1 VGPPSIKS
9 AMTNKKYF
17 FPAHDSNII
26 LVDAFYKNIWLTTTN
41 ENIAHCIRKAFYSKL
56 NLVVYNLHSFKNYQP
71 NLVDNEVCLDWQ
83 ITPSKNIGLI
93 QQSQHYEILNQTQQ
107 AEDDQTL
114 INVSPTRLLSNEKI
128 INLQQQLMMY
138 HCMFDGIDNIDAELE
153 TQVNNIFSYNLNLEE
168 IESSLAQL
176 PIELLYS
183 SELGRKL
190 LTITNR
196 LYA

>member
-1 VGPPSIKS
+1 
-9 AMTNKKYF
+9 MTNKKYF
-17 FPAHDSNII
+17 FPAHDCNII

-71 NLVDNEVCLDWQ
+71 NIVDNEVCLNWQ
-83 ITPSKNIGLI
+83 ISPSKNVGLI

-107 AEDDQTL
+107 AEDNQTL
-114 INVSPTRLLSNEKI
+114 INISPTRLLSNKKI
-128 INLQQQLMMY
+128 INLQHQLMMY
-138 HCMFDGIDNIDAELE
+138 HCIFDNINNIYPDLE
-153 TQVNNIFSYNLNLEE
+153 THINNIFSYNLDLED
-168 IESSLAQL
+168 IEESLAQL

-190 LTITNR
+190 LTMTNR

>member
-1 VGPPSIKS
+1 
-9 AMTNKKYF
+9 MTNKKYF

>member
-1 VGPPSIKS
+1 
-9 AMTNKKYF
+9 MTNKKYF

-41 ENIAHCIRKAFYSKL
+41 EKVAHCIRKAFYSKL

-71 NLVDNEVCLDWQ
+71 NLVDNDVCLNWQ
-83 ITPSKNIGLI
+83 ITPSKNIELI
-93 QQSQHYEILNQTQQ
+93 QQCQHYEILNQTQQ
-107 AEDDQTL
+107 AEENQL
-114 INVSPTRLLSNEKI
+114 LVNIRPNRLLSDEKI

-138 HCMFDGIDNIDAELE
+138 HCIVDNITDIDPDLE
-153 TQVNNIFSYNLNLEE
+153 TRINNTFACNLDLED
-168 IESSLAQL
+168 IETSLAQL

-190 LTITNR
+190 LTMTNR

>member
-1 VGPPSIKS
+1 
-9 AMTNKKYF
+9 MTNTKYF
-17 FPAHDSNII
+17 FPAYEPNTI
-26 LVDAFYKNIWLTTTN
+26 LVDAFYKNIWLATN
-41 ENIAHCIRKAFYSKL
+41 NEKVAHQIRKVFYSKL

-71 NLVDNEVCLDWQ
+71 NLVDNEVCLNWQ
-83 ITPSKNIGLI
+83 ITPSKNIDLI
-93 QQSQHYEILNQTQQ
+93 QQCQHYEILNQTQQ

-114 INVSPTRLLSNEKI
+114 INTSSTQLLPNEKI
-128 INLQQQLMMY
+128 INLQQQLMIY
-138 HCMFDGIDNIDAELE
+138 HCIFDGFDNVDTNLE
-153 TQVNNIFSYNLNLEE
+153 IQVNRIFSYNLNLKE

-183 SELGRKL
+183 SNLGRKL

>member
-1 VGPPSIKS
+1 
-9 AMTNKKYF
+9 MTNKNYF
-17 FPAHDSNII
+17 FPAHDSNTI

-41 ENIAHCIRKAFYSKL
+41 EKVAHQIRKVFYSKL

-71 NLVDNEVCLDWQ
+71 NLVDNTVCLDWQ
-83 ITPSKNIGLI
+83 ITPSKNIVLI
-93 QQSQHYEILNQTQQ
+93 QQCQHHEILSQTQQ
-107 AEDDQTL
+107 AEDNQTL
-114 INVSPTRLLSNEKI
+114 INTPLNLLLSNEKI

-138 HCMFDGIDNIDAELE
+138 HCVFDGTDNIYPDLE
-153 TQVNNIFSYNLNLEE
+153 ARINNIFSYNLDLND

-183 SELGRKL
+183 STLGRNL
-190 LTITNR
+190 LTMTNR